1 MTSSNTSAKLSG
13 RLKGRSPLKGA
24 SLLDEFEKDR
34 IKAQTDI
41 VSVIT
46 SYGISLEK
54 KGSSFMGLCPFHAD
68 KNPSLSV
75 DQSKGLFHCFGC
87 GAGGDVFDFVMRHQG
102 VEFREALSIL
112 KGSGDTNL
120 KSKEA
125 EPSKTITEKKD
136 SSVIAKSPL
145 GGFEDVADYYHRQL
159 SSYPEAVD
167 YLKKRG
173 IYAPELLG
181 RLKVGYCPGDLKD
194 KLSQSHFQELKEAGL
209 FSEKNLETFRDCL
222 VFPLYSSDGKITG
235 FYGRA
240 TSRRKVKHLYL
251 KGPHRGLFNHQAFKV
266 FPDRIIL
273 TESVIDAFSLMVLG
287 LENVSCIYGT
297 NGVTSH
303 LMEAL
308 KENRTKEVILAFD
321 SDNPGQEAAEGTAK
335 ELLKSGYSVRTIFP
349 PEKDWNESLTHLKKE
364 DIHKLID
371 AAPLQTPKPKE
382 KPFASRS
389 EGKYLFHCSSL
400 DYRIIGVKEGFV
412 SSLKVNVRCQKPE
425 DDSVKFIDNV
435 DLFSARSRTLFSVA
449 VARRFGEESARIEKD
464 LLDILDYLE
473 EESERALS
481 DTGLKKGALTPEE
494 EAAGLSLL
502 SDPLL
507 FDRIIQDTEALGYVG
522 EEENKILMY
531 LAASSRLMADP
542 VSVIV
547 ISQSA
552 AGKSF
557 LIDTVKK
564 LMPEE
569 DVISMTSLSDQ
580 ALNYLPDE
588 ALLHKFL
595 VMGEAVHSES
605 VDHQMREML
614 SGKELSRLVTTKDE
628 KTGRMTSKLVRKKV
642 IVSAVMSSTST
653 EINPENASRCFVVNT
668 DESREQTREIHR
680 RQREKYTLEAY
691 RKKEEDLPEII
702 KSHQAAQRLL
712 KNRVIVNPFAGEL
725 DFPSSMMRSRRDHER
740 FVDLIA
746 CVCFLRQYQ
755 KEEKNDQ
762 GKHYI
767 ECDLED
773 YKVAYRIMKTLLS
786 STMTTVPRSAVLL
799 FDELKAIIKA
809 KAEKDGLFLTDIWVT
824 QREIREVSGLS
835 HDLVKKNIRILCEYE
850 FVKVKGSSRGMTKRY
865 GLAGDSDLVLFDD
878 SIIPA
883 PERLTGATGA
893 KVGPKK

>member
-1 MTSSNTSAKLSG
+1 MTSSK
-13 RLKGRSPLKGA
+13 LKGRSPLKGA

-34 IKAQTDI
+34 IKSQTDI

-46 SYGISLEK
+46 SYGIALEK
-54 KGSSFMGLCPFHAD
+54 KGTSFMGLCPFHED

-87 GAGGDVFDFVMRHQG
+87 GAGGDVFDFVMKKQG
-102 VEFREALSIL
+102 VEFKEALAIL
-112 KGSGDTNL
+112 KGGDL
-120 KSKEA
+120 SPKPAAPVKSKEA
-125 EPSKTITEKKD
+125 QPSKTVTDKRD
-136 SSVIAKSPL
+136 SPAINESPL
-145 GGFEDVADYYHRQL
+145 GDFEDAADYYHRQL
-159 SSYPEAVD
+159 SHPEAVS

-194 KLSQSHFQELKEAGL
+194 KLSESRFQELKETGL
-209 FSEKNLETFRDCL
+209 FNEKNLETFRDCI
-222 VFPLYSSDGKITG
+222 VFPLYSSDGKIQR
-235 FYGRA
+235 FYGRKINER
-240 TSRRKVKHLYL
+240 SRVKHLYL

-266 FPDRIIL
+266 YPDRMIL
-273 TESVIDAFSLMVLG
+273 AESVIDAFSLMILG

-308 KENRTKEVILAFD
+308 EENRTKEVILAFD

-364 DIHKLID
+364 EIHKLID

-473 EESERALS
+473 EQASLLSSPSADVRAL
-481 DTGLKKGALTPEE
+481 TAEEE
-494 EAAGLSLL
+494 EAGLALL
-502 SDPLL
+502 KDPNL
-507 FDRIIQDTEALGYVG
+507 FGRIVKDTEALGYVG

-691 RKKEEDLPEII
+691 RKKEEEIPEII
-702 KSHQAAQRLL
+702 KTHQAAQRLL

-740 FVDLIA
+740 FVDLIS

-755 KEEKNDQ
+755 KQEKNDQ

-786 STMTTVPRSAVLL
+786 STLTTLPRSAVILYEELRGLL
-799 FDELKAIIKA
+799 KS
-809 KAEKDGLFLTDIWVT
+809 KAEKDGLFITDIWVT
-824 QREIREVSGLS
+824 QREVREVSGFS
-835 HDLVKKNIRILCEYE
+835 HELIKKNMRLLTEYE
-850 FVKVKGSSRGMTKRY
+850 YIRCKGSGRGMTRRY
-865 GLAGDSDLVLFDD
+865 GLAADSDLVLFDD
-878 SIIPA
+878 SVIPS
-883 PERLTGATGA
+883 PGKLGTKRGQND
-893 KVGPKK
+893 

>member
-1 MTSSNTSAKLSG
+1 M
-13 RLKGRSPLKGA
+13 
-24 SLLDEFEKDR
+24 
-34 IKAQTDI
+34 
-41 VSVIT
+41 
-46 SYGISLEK
+46 
-54 KGSSFMGLCPFHAD
+54 
-68 KNPSLSV
+68 
-75 DQSKGLFHCFGC
+75 
-87 GAGGDVFDFVMRHQG
+87 
-102 VEFREALSIL
+102 
-112 KGSGDTNL
+112 
-120 KSKEA
+120 
-125 EPSKTITEKKD
+125 
-136 SSVIAKSPL
+136 
-145 GGFEDVADYYHRQL
+145 
-159 SSYPEAVD
+159 
-167 YLKKRG
+167 
-173 IYAPELLG
+173 
-181 RLKVGYCPGDLKD
+181 
-194 KLSQSHFQELKEAGL
+194 
-209 FSEKNLETFRDCL
+209 
-222 VFPLYSSDGKITG
+222 
-235 FYGRA
+235 
-240 TSRRKVKHLYL
+240 KHLYL
-251 KGPHRGLFNHQAFKV
+251 KGPHQGLFNHQAFKV
-266 FPDRIIL
+266 YPERMIL
-273 TESVIDAFSLMVLG
+273 TESVIDALSLMVLG
-287 LENVSCIYGT
+287 CENVSCSYGT
-297 NGVTSH
+297 NGVTSY
-303 LMEAL
+303 LLEAL
-308 KENRTKEVILAFD
+308 KDNRTKEVILAFD
-321 SDNPGQEAAEGTAK
+321 NDKPGKEAAVETA
-335 ELLKSGYSVRTIFP
+335 EDLLKTGYSVRTIFP
-349 PEKDWNESLTHLKKE
+349 PEKDWNESLSEITKDDVL
-364 DIHKLID
+364 KLIET
-371 AAPLQTPKPKE
+371 APLQIPTPEE
-382 KPFASRS
+382 KPFAVKS
-389 EGKYLFHCSSL
+389 EGNYLFHCSSL
-400 DYRIIGVKEGFV
+400 NYRIIGVKEGFV
-412 SSLKVNVRCQKPE
+412 SSLKVNVRCQRPA

-473 EESERALS
+473 EQASLLSLPSADVRAL
-481 DTGLKKGALTPEE
+481 TAEEE
-494 EAAGLSLL
+494 EAGLALL
-502 SDPLL
+502 KDPNL
-507 FDRIIQDTEALGYVG
+507 FGRIVKDTEALGYVG

-691 RKKEEDLPEII
+691 RRKEEDLPEII
-702 KSHQAAQRLL
+702 KTHQAAQRLL

-755 KEEKNDQ
+755 KKEKNDQ

-809 KAEKDGLFLTDIWVT
+809 KADKDGLFLTDIWVT

-865 GLAGDSDLVLFDD
+865 GLTSDSDLVLFDD
-878 SIIPA
+878 SVIPSPDQIIK
-883 PERLTGATGA
+883 TGA
-893 KVGPKK
+893 KAGPKK